1 MKLTR
6 RDAVL
11 LGASALVAPAVARAA
26 TDEDGGVGSVGDIV
40 NYGWATIA
48 PEPRAEIE
56 FEDSVHLNE
65 LIETDDESAV
75 VVHFADGSKL
85 TIGENAKVVVDR
97 YVYDP
102 AGSGSEQ
109 VVTLSKGAFRFLSG
123 SIPKEK
129 VKLQTPTV
137 TIGIRGT
144 ELIFDVAEDG
154 ETEMSTIAG
163 EADCT
168 DGAGET
174 LTVGAE
180 ESVLIGRDRRFRGRV
195 RRFRHRSRSVAVDE
209 GLDGARRRWRIR
221 KERKRR
227 AQRRRRRRRNNND

>member
-6 RDAVL
+6 REAAL
-11 LGASALVAPAVARAA
+11 LAASALVAPGIARAA
-26 TDEDGGVGSVGDIV
+26 TNEHGVGSVGDIV

-48 PEPRAEIE
+48 PEPREEIE
-56 FEDSVHLNE
+56 FEDSVYMNQ

-85 TIGENAKVVVDR
+85 TIGENAKVVIDR

-109 VVTLSKGAFRFLSG
+109 AVTLSKGAFRFLSG

-144 ELIFDVAEDG
+144 ELIFDVADDG

-168 DGAGET
+168 DGSGET

-180 ESVLIGRDRRFRGRV
+180 ESVLVGRDRRFRGRV
-195 RRFRHRSRSVAVDE
+195 RRYRHRSRSVAVDE

-221 KERKRR
+221 KEKKRR
-227 AQRRRRRRRNNND
+227 AQRRRRRRRNND